1 MRGMDLLARRSRDKR
16 TSRTAPAPA
25 LAVVVLCFG
34 CGGSGD
40 SSEPSSEG
48 FSGGS
53 STRAVLVA
61 DDFSD
66 PASGWKENDDAE
78 ALLAYA
84 DGGFRILLK
93 AAGPGDA
100 RLNLGSPDDPVALEA
115 VSVEADVTQRA
126 GPYTTG
132 QGVPYEFHGVACW
145 AADSAHGYKFVLT
158 PEGHYGI
165 LEDDLSEDG
174 LVSLAEGETAFD
186 AYGATNRIRGE
197 CSARDDGSALLVLRV
212 DGSKIAEA
220 VDEEAPERFA
230 AIGLTAES
238 SEAGTD
244 SFFDN
249 VVARNPRRPGTAEP
263 LPVAS
268 PAPPRDAGSARA
280 RSAICKEAG
289 IRFLGSTAEGGEVC
303 FTLATDRKT
312 VREVGFAFV
321 PASGCPEMATGTV
334 YTEGDAGPSVSGDE
348 VRSSGFTG
356 TFRGDRA
363 WGVVQDW
370 DICKERTF
378 AWQASRL
385 P

>member
-1 MRGMDLLARRSRDKR
+1 MRTVDSLAWRSRCKR
-16 TSRTAPAPA
+16 TSRTAPA
-25 LAVVVLCFG
+25 LAAVVLCFG
-34 CGGSGD
+34 CGGSD
-40 SSEPSSEG
+40 RSEPSSEG

-66 PASGWKENDDAE
+66 PASGWKEADDAE

-100 RLNLGSPDDPVALEA
+100 RLNLGSPDDPVELEA

-145 AADSAHGYKFVLT
+145 AADSAGGYKFVLT

-165 LEDDLSEDG
+165 LEDDLSDDG
-174 LVSLAEGETAFD
+174 LVTLAEGDTAYD

-197 CSARDDGSALLVLRV
+197 CSARADGSALLVLRV

-220 VDEEAPERFA
+220 VDDEAPEHFA

-268 PAPPRDAGSARA
+268 PAPPPDAGPARA

-303 FTLATDRKT
+303 FTLASDRKT

-321 PASGCPEMATGTV
+321 SASGCPEMATGTV
-334 YTEGDAGPSVSGDE
+334 YKEGDGGPSVTGDE

-356 TFRGDRA
+356 NFRGDRA
-363 WGVVQDW
+363 WGVLQDW

-378 AWQASRL
+378 AWQASRV